1 MLTDFEQSVI
11 AFFQDTA
18 DVLGAPRSLAAIY
31 GILFAS
37 PKPLCFADI
46 ETKLGISKGSVSQGL
61 KALKEIG
68 AIKGTDH
75 TGDRREWYEVDT
87 ELRKMVRRFLAT
99 RLETQLVDGAKQL
112 SVIKSKIT
120 ADTPDEAKVL
130 TGRVEH
136 LENWQGKAKALLPI
150 IKAFLALGG

>member
-11 AFFQDTA
+11 AFFQETA

-46 ETKLGISKGSVSQGL
+46 ETKLEISKGSVSQGL

-68 AIKGTDH
+68 AIKSSDH

-99 RLETQLVDGAKQL
+99 RLETQLNQGGERLKD
-112 SVIKSKIT
+112 IKSKIP
-120 ADTPDEAKVL
+120 ADNADEAKQL
-130 TGRVEH
+130 LARVEH
-136 LENWQGKAKALLPI
+136 VENWQGKAKSLLPI

>member
-18 DVLGAPRSLAAIY
+18 DVLGAPHSLAAIY

-68 AIKGTDH
+68 AIKSSDH

-87 ELRKMVRRFLAT
+87 ELRKMVRRFIAT
-99 RLETQLVDGAKQL
+99 RIETQLNLGGERLDA
-112 SVIKSKIT
+112 IKSKIG
-120 ADTPDEAKVL
+120 DEDPELAKVL
-130 TGRVEH
+130 RARIEH
-136 LENWQGKAKALLPI
+136 VGNWHSKARALIPI
-150 IKAFLALGG
+150 IKAFLVLGG